1 MSVVDLDEN
10 IVCYVTAHVAISLRF
25 DDSDSEASEIDSDN
39 EFDDSPD
46 EEWIPDAENVYRR
59 PLIDSGKSV
68 FVHSH
73 NEISHGRPT
82 ASVAWNYRS
91 KGVNLKQLL
100 AGSAR

>member
-10 IVCYVTAHVAISLRF
+10 IVCYVTAHAAISLRF
-25 DDSDSEASEIDSDN
+25 DDSASEAPEYDSDK

-68 FVHSH
+68 FLPSH
-73 NEISHGRPT
+73 NEISHVRST
-82 ASVAWNYRS
+82 ASVVW
-91 KGVNLKQLL
+91 KCKIDFEGLLLK
-100 AGSAR
+100 S

>member
-1 MSVVDLDEN
+1 MSVVDLHEN
-10 IVCYVTAHVAISLRF
+10 IVCYVTAHAAISLRF

-68 FVHSH
+68 LLHSQ
-73 NEISHGRPT
+73 NEIMIHLIT
-82 ASVAWNYRS
+82 S
-91 KGVNLKQLL
+91 KIMMLL
-100 AGSAR
+100 FLLPVI